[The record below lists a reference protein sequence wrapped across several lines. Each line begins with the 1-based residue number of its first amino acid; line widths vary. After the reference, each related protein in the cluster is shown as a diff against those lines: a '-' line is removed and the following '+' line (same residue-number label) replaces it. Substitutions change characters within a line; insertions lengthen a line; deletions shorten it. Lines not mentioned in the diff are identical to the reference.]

1 MAAPVRTKGGA
12 GSWETGSSAAPEVYP
27 APRKPVKTSRIIGGC
42 GSFGP
47 MYTVTETVYFCYGHR
62 LLEYEGK
69 CVHMHGH
76 NGKVEIELEAD
87 ALDRLGMVVDFSDIG
102 EAMKSWIDANLDHR
116 MLLREDDPLCE
127 VLRKMGEPLYTMPV
141 NPTAEA
147 IARVIFDQAVG
158 RKFPVREVRLW
169 ETESSVAS
177 YSRESRRA

>member
-1 MAAPVRTKGGA
+1 
-12 GSWETGSSAAPEVYP
+12 
-27 APRKPVKTSRIIGGC
+27 
-42 GSFGP
+42 

-62 LLEYEGK
+62 LLGYEGK

-127 VLRKMGEPLYTMPV
+127 VLRKMGEPLYAMPV

-177 YSRESRRA
+177 YSREARRA